1 MEEQLSD
8 IDHHVRATLDALG
21 IAYTLVPCDP
31 ELADTAAFC
40 AAYGY
45 DTGDSAN
52 TIIVQTRDKPPRH
65 VACVLLATTR
75 LDVNGT
81 VRRRL
86 GRKASFADAEGTME
100 LTGMRLGGVTPA
112 GLPPGLP
119 IWIDPRVMERD
130 RVILGA
136 GSRQWKVIAPPAFLA
151 ALPGAEVVDGLA
163 RDQGFPPAGP
173 GNAGET

>member
-1 MEEQLSD
+1 VNAERR
-8 IDHHVRATLDALG
+8 VREALEALG
-21 IAYTLVPCDP
+21 VAYTTVPCDP
-31 ELADTAAFC
+31 DLADTASFC

-86 GRKASFADAEGTME
+86 GRKSSFADAETTVS
-100 LTGMRLGGVTPA
+100 LTGMALGGVTAA

-119 IWIDPRVMERD
+119 VWIDARVMERE
-130 RVILGA
+130 RVIVGS
-136 GSRQWKVIAPPAFLA
+136 GSRSSKIIVPPGFLA
-151 ALPGAEVVDGLA
+151 DLPGAEVVEGLA
-163 RDQGFPPAGP
+163 RQP
-173 GNAGET
+173 

>member
-1 MEEQLSD
+1 MNTEWR
-8 IDHHVRATLDALG
+8 VREALETLGVEYAV
-21 IAYTLVPCDP
+21 VPCDP
-31 ELADTAAFC
+31 DLADTAAFC

-86 GRKASFADAEGTME
+86 GRKSSFADAETTMT
-100 LTGMRLGGVTPA
+100 LTGMALGGVTA
-112 GLPPGLP
+112 VGLPPGLP
-119 IWIDPRVMERD
+119 VWIDARVMKRD
-130 RVILGA
+130 QVILGS
-136 GSRQWKVIAPPAFLA
+136 GSRSSKIVAAPGFLA
-151 ALPGAEVVDGLA
+151 ELPGAEVVEGLA
-163 RDQGFPPAGP
+163 RQP
-173 GNAGET
+173 

>member
-1 MEEQLSD
+1 LE
-8 IDHHVRATLDALG
+8 ALG
-21 IAYTLVPCDP
+21 VEYTMVPCDP
-31 ELADTAAFC
+31 DLADTGAFC

-86 GRKASFADAEGTME
+86 GRKSSFADAATTVS
-100 LTGMRLGGVTPA
+100 LTGMALGGVSA
-112 GLPPGLP
+112 VGLPPELP
-119 IWIDPRVMERD
+119 VWIDSRVMERD
-130 RVILGA
+130 RVIIGA
-136 GSRQWKVIAPPAFLA
+136 GSRSAKIIAPPGFLA
-151 ALPGAEVVDGLA
+151 RLPGAEVVEGLA
-163 RDQGFPPAGP
+163 R
-173 GNAGET
+173 ET

>member
-1 MEEQLSD
+1 MTD
-8 IDHHVRATLDALG
+8 IDPQVRAALDGLG
-21 IAYTLVPCDP
+21 IEYTLVPCDP

-52 TIIVQTRDKPPRH
+52 TIIVESRDKPPRNA
-65 VACVLLATTR
+65 ACVLLATTK

-81 VRRRL
+81 VRRRI
-86 GRKASFADAEGTME
+86 GRKTSFAGPERTME
-100 LTGMRLGGVTPA
+100 LTGMSLGGVTA
-112 GLPPGLP
+112 VGLPPGLP
-119 IWIDPRVMERD
+119 LWIDSRVMERE

-136 GSRQWKVIAPPAFLA
+136 GNRHWKVIAPPGFLA

-163 RDQGFPPAGP
+163 RDA
-173 GNAGET
+173 

>member
-1 MEEQLSD
+1 MLND
-8 IDHHVRATLDALG
+8 VDRRVREALG
-21 IAYTLVPCDP
+21 ALGVPYTAVPCDP
-31 ELADTAAFC
+31 ELADTSAFC

-81 VRRRL
+81 VRHRL
-86 GRKASFADAEGTME
+86 GRKSSFADAQTTMA
-100 LTGMRLGGVTPA
+100 LTGMALGGVTA
-112 GLPPGLP
+112 VGLPPGLP
-119 IWIDPRVMERD
+119 VWIDSRVMERE

-136 GSRQWKVIAPPAFLA
+136 GSRSWKIIAPPGFLA
-151 ALPGAEVVDGLA
+151 SLPGAEVVEGLA
-163 RDQGFPPAGP
+163 RGA
-173 GNAGET
+173 

>member
-1 MEEQLSD
+1 MDGLTD
-8 IDHHVRATLDALG
+8 ADRRVRAVLDDLG
-21 IAYTLVPCDP
+21 VDYTAVPCDP

-86 GRKASFADAEGTME
+86 GRKSSFADADATVD
-100 LTGMRLGGVTPA
+100 LTGMTLGGVTAA
-112 GLPPGLP
+112 GLPPGIP
-119 IWIDPRVMERD
+119 VWIDPRVMDRD

-136 GSRQWKVIAPPAFLA
+136 GSRSWKIIAPPGFLA
-151 ALPGAEVVDGLA
+151 TLPGAEVVEGLA
-163 RDQGFPPAGP
+163 NPV
-173 GNAGET
+173 